1 MFWSFLICWVESTR
15 LIATGCE
22 VRPKIP
28 QISCSISRWRWTLM
42 MVQSW
47 WLRIRR
53 WKTFSCRSVSIGNS
67 NQFYYSMWPS
77 ECIWVWP
84 RAPNLDGFHIFL
96 LFSCCDLKTDQY
108 FDSYPHGF
116 VWKWILSINPY
127 KSNGLPTTNAHIPF
141 EPQLFFPIC
150 FSCFSLFSWPKKMD
164 GTRVSPSLLDQGQ
177 AWRLWRLRRRAEFGL
192 KLGLHHVEHGRTH
205 PNPLVS
211 FHLII
216 SHEIPSWMIHW
227 LTVFQIILGV
237 PLTTGTWEP
246 WQDDL
251 CDPRYWKFQEV
262 ALQSDGF
269 SMAQLKWVNR
279 CQQFVFRHGSPD
291 ITSTKL
297 SHLHLMC
304 TRMHTWNFNKHYS
317 WHSEYSDCPAA
328 DICGWHSE
336 VHGFTPKFKVL
347 FKVACRSWWI
357 LRNLRFCLLNSTRT
371 TLFCGRWMFYNVLWL
386 NLQCCL
392 FIK

>member
-1 MFWSFLICWVESTR
+1 MDTLYKSIWIQWFTNDQR
-15 LIATGCE
+15 A
-22 VRPKIP
+22 
-28 QISCSISRWRWTLM
+28 CSIWAPA
-42 MVQSW
+42 V
-47 WLRIRR
+47 
-53 WKTFSCRSVSIGNS
+53 FS
-67 NQFYYSMWPS
+67 YM
-77 ECIWVWP
+77 
-84 RAPNLDGFHIFL
+84 FL
-96 LFSCCDLKTDQY
+96 F
-108 FDSYPHGF
+108 
-116 VWKWILSINPY
+116 
-127 KSNGLPTTNAHIPF
+127 
-141 EPQLFFPIC
+141 
-150 FSCFSLFSWPKKMD
+150 FSLFSWPKKMD

-216 SHEIPSWMIHW
+216 SYEIPSWMIHW

-269 SMAQLKWVNR
+269 FMAQLKWVNR
-279 CQQFVFRHGSPD
+279 CQQFFFRHGSPD

-304 TRMHTWNFNKHYS
+304 TRMHTWNFDKHYS

-328 DICGWHSE
+328 DICRWHSE

-347 FKVACRSWWI
+347 FKVACRSYESCGICDSVYWI
-357 LRNLRFCLLNSTRT
+357 QQGPLSFVDAGC
-371 TLFCGRWMFYNVLWL
+371 FMMFYDWIYNVV
-386 NLQCCL
+386 CS
-392 FIK
+392 

>member
-53 WKTFSCRSVSIGNS
+53 WKTFSCCSVSVGNS

-96 LFSCCDLKTDQY
+96 LFSCCDLKTDQD

-127 KSNGLPTTNAHIPF
+127 KSNGLPTTNAHFPF

-150 FSCFSLFSWPKKMD
+150 FSFFSLFSWPKRMD

-251 CDPRYWKFQEV
+251 CDPRYWTFQEV

-269 SMAQLKWVNR
+269 SMAQLKWVNSLFFDMDH
-279 CQQFVFRHGSPD
+279 QISPVPNFHTC
-291 ITSTKL
+291 IWCAHVCTREILTSTIPGIQNIQTAQLQISADGIVRSMVLRPNSRCSSKL
-297 SHLHLMC
+297 LV
-304 TRMHTWNFNKHYS
+304 
-317 WHSEYSDCPAA
+317 AA
-328 DICGWHSE
+328 DESCGICDS
-336 VHGFTPKFKVL
+336 VY
-347 FKVACRSWWI
+347 WI
-357 LRNLRFCLLNSTRT
+357 QQGPLSFVDAGC
-371 TLFCGRWMFYNVLWL
+371 FIMFYDWIYNVV
-386 NLQCCL
+386 CL
-392 FIK
+392 